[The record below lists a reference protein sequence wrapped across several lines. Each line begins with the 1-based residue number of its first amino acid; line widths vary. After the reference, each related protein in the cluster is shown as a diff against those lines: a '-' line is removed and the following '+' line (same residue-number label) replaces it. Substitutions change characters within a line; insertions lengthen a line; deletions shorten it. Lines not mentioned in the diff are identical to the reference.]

1 VSLGRT
7 TKEAV
12 RHLLHRAGYRRRL
25 PHLRD
30 DRGSSFAAIYD
41 QGAWRHGDEKVPP
54 SGHGSSITATKGVR
68 GALPGLLETIGAK
81 TLLDL
86 GCGDF
91 TWMQTVQLPCD
102 YIGVD
107 IVPSVIEQNRKTFAS
122 PQRDFRV
129 LDFVVEVP
137 PKADTVLCREV
148 LFHLS
153 FEDGL
158 AGLRNALATDCRH
171 LLLTSDRGT
180 AFNADIQSG
189 DFRSLNLEK
198 APFKL
203 PKPLIEIEDGAVSE
217 GRFLGVWDAA
227 EVRKRLG

>member
-12 RHLLHRAGYRRRL
+12 RHLFHRAGYRRRL
-25 PHLRD
+25 PHLQD
-30 DRGSSFAAIYD
+30 DRRRSFAAIYD
-41 QGAWRHGDEKVPP
+41 QGAWRHGDESVPP
-54 SGHGSSITATKGVR
+54 SGHGSSIGATEGVR
-68 GALPGLLETIGAK
+68 GALPGLLETIGTK

-91 TWMQTVQLPCD
+91 TWMQTVRLPCN

-107 IVPSVIEQNRKTFAS
+107 IVPSVIEQNRRNFAS
-122 PQRDFRV
+122 PQREFEV

-137 PKADTVLCREV
+137 PKADTVLSREV

-153 FEDGL
+153 LDDGL
-158 AGLRNALATDCRH
+158 AGLRNALATGCTH

-180 AFNADIQSG
+180 NRSHFSAFPAAAD
-189 DFRSLNLEK
+189 
-198 APFKL
+198 P
-203 PKPLIEIEDGAVSE
+203 
-217 GRFLGVWDAA
+217 AA
-227 EVRKRLG
+227 AGSRPSNRASAGPRHPSPG